1 MVATTKIADF
11 AEGAFEKQ
19 HDLSADTIMIALSNT
34 AYASET
40 SNPTATGNGILAN
53 VTQVTDTFYADSL
66 TPDKTLQSVTSD
78 EAGGVWTFDAADFSI
93 SASGG
98 TYATFQYIYIY
109 NTTSVTPDDQL
120 IVAIDLET
128 PISLTDGSSI
138 NINFNAA
145 GIITVT

>member
-19 HDLSADTIMIALSNT
+19 HDLSTDTIMIALSNT
-34 AYASET
+34 AYASEA

-53 VTQVTDTFYADSL
+53 VTQVTDTNYADSL
-66 TPDKTLQSVTSD
+66 TVDKTLEGVTSV
-78 EAGGVWTFDAADFSI
+78 EVGGVWTFDANDFSI

-98 TYATFQYIYIY
+98 TYATFQYLYIY
-109 NTTSVTPDDQL
+109 NTTSATPDDQL

-128 PISLTDGSSI
+128 PIALTDGSSI
-138 NINFNAA
+138 NINFNAS

>member
-34 AYASET
+34 AYASEA

-53 VTQVTDTFYADSL
+53 VTQVTDTNYADSL
-66 TPDKTLQSVTSD
+66 TVDKTLEGVTSV
-78 EAGGVWTFDAADFSI
+78 EAGGVWTFDANDFSI

-98 TYATFQYIYIY
+98 AYATFQYIYIY

-128 PISLTDGSSI
+128 PIALTDGSSI
-138 NINFNAA
+138 NINFNAS